1 MKTVRS
7 MGDLRS
13 AVTDSGGSV
22 ASRGSRREHRQ
33 FSAATAQLGLGND
46 LLGNELMWRKK
57 KLKPAKSAIHAWG
70 LYALEPIEKEDFVCE
85 YIGEYVRNTVAEF
98 REKFYD
104 RMGYGDDYIFRV
116 DAHQLVDATKKG
128 GLARF
133 ANHCCDPNCYSRII
147 KASGKFRIVLYT
159 KRAIEVGEEITYDY
173 KFDLEEDR
181 SNAIPCM
188 CGAGSKCRKF
198 LN

>member
-1 MKTVRS
+1 M
-7 MGDLRS
+7 
-13 AVTDSGGSV
+13 
-22 ASRGSRREHRQ
+22 
-33 FSAATAQLGLGND
+33 
-46 LLGNELMWRKK
+46 
-57 KLKPAKSAIHAWG
+57 
-70 LYALEPIEKEDFVCE
+70 CE

-128 GLARF
+128 GVARF
-133 ANHCCDPNCYSRII
+133 ANHCCDPNCYTRSIR
-147 KASGKFRIVLYT
+147 ASGKCRIVLYT

-173 KFDLEEDR
+173 KFDFEEDR

>member
-1 MKTVRS
+1 M
-7 MGDLRS
+7 
-13 AVTDSGGSV
+13 A
-22 ASRGSRREHRQ
+22 RREHRQ

-116 DAHQLVDATKKG
+116 DGDVLVDATKKG
-128 GLARF
+128 GVARF